1 MVASDTRER
10 ADVLGYPFSVP
21 QRRYFMG
28 VGNVLLAKLANVYG
42 AGSDLLIIDIT
53 VLIFTG
59 FPLYVFPF
67 EFDQLFAMRTR
78 QIVLPLVAAEIPLP
92 NAAF

>member
-59 FPLYVFPF
+59 FPLYIFPL
-67 EFDQLFAMRTR
+67 EFDQLLTIWAWD
-78 QIVLPLVAAEIPLP
+78 IVLPLIAAQVPLP
-92 NAAF
+92 NASF

>member
-10 ADVLGYPFSVP
+10 ADVLGYPFTVT
-21 QRRYFMG
+21 QRRYFVG
-28 VGNVLLAKLANVYG
+28 VGDVLLAQLAHIYR

-53 VLIFTG
+53 VLIFTRFPFHV
-59 FPLYVFPF
+59 FPL
-67 EFDQLFAMRTR
+67 ELDQLSAMWTGD
-78 QIVLPLVAAEIPLP
+78 IVLPLIAAQVPLP